1 MKMRSLS
8 ILALVLA
15 IIGALNWGL
24 VGLFDFNLVTWIFG
38 LGRAG
43 ITIARVIYI
52 LVGFAGLYGVLM
64 LTRLV
69 TNRDDICVPGHLP
82 EPARQG

>member
-1 MKMRSLS
+1 MKALS
-8 ILALVLA
+8 VLALVLV

-24 VGLFDFNLVTWIFG
+24 VGLFGFNVVTWIFG
-38 LGRAG
+38 ISRAG
-43 ITIARVIYI
+43 LAISKIIYI

-69 TNRDDICVPGHLP
+69 TNKDDICVPGHLP
-82 EPARQG
+82 GAAHQA